1 MEMNT
6 HNDITFLGIPSTI
19 VSWMA
24 YLNVVDVNPLV
35 NFVVS
40 IFSLVWLS
48 IQIYSWTEK
57 RIKDK
62 RNGS

>member
-1 MEMNT
+1 MST

-24 YLNVVDVNPLV
+24 YLNIVEINPLV

-57 RIKDK
+57 RIKEK

>member
-1 MEMNT
+1 MNT
-6 HNDITFLGIPSTI
+6 HNDITFLGIPST
-19 VSWMA
+19 VLSWMA
-24 YLNVVDVNPLV
+24 YLNIVDVNPLV

-57 RIKDK
+57 RIKEK

>member
-1 MEMNT
+1 MNT
-6 HNDITFLGIPSTI
+6 HNDITFLGVPSTI

-24 YLNVVDVNPLV
+24 YLNVVQVNPLV

-57 RIKDK
+57 RIKEK

>member
-1 MEMNT
+1 MST
-6 HNDITFLGIPSTI
+6 HNDITFLGVPSTI

-24 YLNVVDVNPLV
+24 YLNIVQVNPLV

-57 RIKDK
+57 RIKEK

>member
-1 MEMNT
+1 MNE

-24 YLNVVDVNPLV
+24 YLNIVDVNPLV

-40 IFSLVWLS
+40 IFSLTWLS
-48 IQIYSWTEK
+48 IQIYSWIEK
-57 RIKDK
+57 RIKDRK
-62 RNGS
+62 DGSK

>member
-1 MEMNT
+1 MST
-6 HNDITFLGIPSTI
+6 HNDITFLGVPSTI

-24 YLNVVDVNPLV
+24 YLNIVDVNPLV

-57 RIKDK
+57 RIKEK

>member
-1 MEMNT
+1 
-6 HNDITFLGIPSTI
+6 
-19 VSWMA
+19 MA
-24 YLNVVDVNPLV
+24 YLNIVDVNPLV

-48 IQIYSWTEK
+48 IQIYSWIEK

>member
-1 MEMNT
+1 MGA
-6 HNDITFLGIPSTI
+6 HNDITFLGIPSTL

-24 YLNVVDVNPLV
+24 YLNIVDVNPLI

-40 IFSLVWLS
+40 IFSTVWLS
-48 IQIYSWTEK
+48 MQIYGWIEK

-62 RNGS
+62 YNGSK

>member
-1 MEMNT
+1 MNT
-6 HNDITFLGIPSTI
+6 HNDITFLGIPST
-19 VSWMA
+19 VLSWMA
-24 YLNVVDVNPLV
+24 YLNIVDVNPLV

>member
-1 MEMNT
+1 MSS
-6 HNDITFLGIPSTI
+6 HNDITFLGIPSTL

-24 YLNVVDVNPLV
+24 YLNIVDVNPLI

-40 IFSLVWLS
+40 IFSTVWLS
-48 IQIYSWTEK
+48 MQIYGWIEK

-62 RNGS
+62 HNGSK

>member
-1 MEMNT
+1 MNT
-6 HNDITFLGIPSTI
+6 HNDITFLGVPSTI

-24 YLNVVDVNPLV
+24 YLNIVDVNPLV

-48 IQIYSWTEK
+48 IQIYSWKEK

-62 RNGS
+62 RNGSK

>member
-1 MEMNT
+1 MNT
-6 HNDITFLGIPSTI
+6 HNDITFLGVPSTI

-24 YLNVVDVNPLV
+24 YLNIVEVNPLI

-40 IFSLVWLS
+40 IFSLTWLS
-48 IQIYSWTEK
+48 IQIYSWVEK
-57 RIKDK
+57 RIKEK

>member
-1 MEMNT
+1 MST
-6 HNDITFLGIPSTI
+6 HNDITFLGVPSTI
-19 VSWMA
+19 ISWMA
-24 YLNVVDVNPLV
+24 YLNIVDVNPLV

-48 IQIYSWTEK
+48 IQIYSWAEK
-57 RIKDK
+57 RVKEK

>member
-1 MEMNT
+1 MNA
-6 HNDITFLGIPSTI
+6 HNDITFLGVPSTI

-24 YLNVVDVNPLV
+24 FLNIVNINPFV

-40 IFSLVWLS
+40 IFSLVWLF

-57 RIKDK
+57 RIKEK
-62 RNGS
+62 RNGSQ

>member
-1 MEMNT
+1 MNA
-6 HNDITFLGIPSTI
+6 HNDITFLGVPSTI

-24 YLNVVDVNPLV
+24 YLNIVDINPLV

-48 IQIYSWTEK
+48 IQIYSWAEK
-57 RIKDK
+57 RIIEK